1 MGILE
6 IKDLRLTL
14 GDKPI
19 LNGLTADFWEG
30 HVHAIVGPNGAGKST
45 LASTLMG
52 LSGYREVKGSII
64 FNGQDI
70 VPLTIDQRARLGI
83 SLGWQ
88 EPARYEG
95 LPVKAF
101 IRAGRKSMSEAEV
114 AETLRLVD
122 LEPQEYMNRAI
133 DKTLSGGERKR
144 IEMAS
149 LLAMKPRLVIL
160 DEPDS
165 GIDVD
170 ALNRIFDAIDILKK
184 NGSTIILITH
194 SPTVLRHAEHAF
206 LLCSGAIID
215 KGPVD
220 KVVDYFRNRCMPCQH
235 KNTPAEEEE
244 ATEK

>member
-1 MGILE
+1 
-6 IKDLRLTL
+6 
-14 GDKPI
+14 
-19 LNGLTADFWEG
+19 
-30 HVHAIVGPNGAGKST
+30 
-45 LASTLMG
+45 
-52 LSGYREVKGSII
+52 
-64 FNGQDI
+64 
-70 VPLTIDQRARLGI
+70 
-83 SLGWQ
+83 
-88 EPARYEG
+88 
-95 LPVKAF
+95 VKAF

-194 SPTVLRHAEHAF
+194 SPRPAPRGARLSSWH
-206 LLCSGAIID
+206 GAIID
-215 KGPVD
+215 KDGGQ
-220 KVVDYFRNRCMPCQH
+220 VVDISGTGACVLTRTH
-235 KNTPAEEEE
+235 AAEEEE